1 MTTKRMVGMAA
12 CALALAGNV
21 HAQNDAARLDELER
35 QADVLAREIEK
46 LKLQDVAIE
55 PGDRAFGLSP
65 SASKVYFKDH
75 GVSLG
80 GYGEALYQNFDDKD
94 KTDEWDFLR
103 MVLYAGYKYNE
114 KFVLNTELEV
124 EHAADD
130 KEGEV
135 AVEFAYLDYLWRPA
149 LNLRGGL
156 LLVPVG
162 LISEY
167 HEPTTFLSARRPDVE
182 SRIIPSTWRENGVGI
197 FGDAAG
203 FSYKAYLMNGLDG
216 ADFTAAGLRG
226 GRQKGSKAKADDLA
240 GVARLDYT
248 AVDGLV
254 IGASVYYGDSGQDL
268 PFSLQ
273 TLLYEAHLDWEWK
286 GLEVRALAAAA
297 EVDGAGDLNNY
308 LLASSEGEPEPAT
321 LDPVG
326 EEMQGWYVQ
335 IGYDLLSVLRPGEA
349 SLTPFV
355 RYEELNTQD
364 KVPAGFAAS
373 GKNDTE
379 ILTVGL
385 NFKPIAE
392 IVTKVEYQFYDNA
405 ADSASDQLNLGLG
418 YIF

>member
-1 MTTKRMVGMAA
+1 MRKWTLMALLG
-12 CALALAGNV
+12 LALAGTAG
-21 HAQNDAARLDELER
+21 AQNNDARLDELER
-35 QADVLAREIEK
+35 QARVLAEEIEK
-46 LKLQDVAIE
+46 LKLQEVAIE
-55 PGDRAFGLSP
+55 PGQRAYGLSP

-80 GYGEALYQNFDDKD
+80 GYGEALYQNFDDPA

-103 MVLYAGYKYNE
+103 MILYAGYRYNE
-114 KFVLNTELEV
+114 KFVLNTELEI
-124 EHAADD
+124 EHASTD
-130 KEGEV
+130 KEGYV
-135 AVEFAYLDYLWRPA
+135 SVEFAYLDYLWRPE

-203 FSYKAYLMNGLDG
+203 FSYKAYLMNGFKG
-216 ADFTAAGLRG
+216 EDFTAAGLRG
-226 GRQKGSKAKADDLA
+226 GRQKGSEAQAEDLA

-254 IGASVYYGDSGQDL
+254 VGASVYYGDSGQDL
-268 PFSLQ
+268 PISLD
-273 TLLYEAHLDWEWK
+273 TLLYEAHLDWAWK
-286 GLEVRALAAAA
+286 GLEVRALAVAA
-297 EVDGAGDLNNY
+297 EVDGAGALNDY
-308 LLASSEGEPEPAT
+308 LVANAGEELDPTAF
-321 LDPVG
+321 DPVG

-335 IGYDLLSVLRPGEA
+335 LGYDLLSVLRPGSA

-355 RYEELNTQD
+355 RFEELNTQE
-364 KVPAGFAAS
+364 KVPTGYTAS

-379 ILTVGL
+379 IITVGL
-385 NFKPIAE
+385 NFKPIEE

-405 ADSASDQLNLGLG
+405 ANTASDQLNLGLG

>member
-1 MTTKRMVGMAA
+1 MKRILLLTV
-12 CALALAGNV
+12 CALALAGKAR
-21 HAQNDAARLDELER
+21 AQSDTARLDELER
-35 QADVLAREIEK
+35 QAGVLAREIEK

-80 GYGEALYQNFDDKD
+80 GYGEALYQNFDDQD

-135 AVEFAYLDYLWRPA
+135 AVEFAYLDYLWRPE

-182 SRIIPSTWRENGVGI
+182 SRIIPSTWRENGVGL
-197 FGDAAG
+197 FGDVAG

-216 ADFTAAGLRG
+216 EDFTAAGLRG

-248 AVDGLV
+248 AVDGLM

-268 PFSLQ
+268 PFSLE
-273 TLLYEAHLDWEWK
+273 TLLYEAHLDWDWK
-286 GLEVRALAAAA
+286 GLEVRALVAAA
-297 EVDGAGDLNNY
+297 EVDGAADLNNY
-308 LLASSEGEPEPAT
+308 LLASSEGEPEPAP

-326 EEMQGWYVQ
+326 EQMQGWYVQ
-335 IGYDLLSVLRPGEA
+335 VGYDLFSVLRPGEA

-364 KVPAGFAAS
+364 KVPAGFTAS

-405 ADSASDQLNLGLG
+405 SDSASDQLNVGLG

>member
-1 MTTKRMVGMAA
+1 
-12 CALALAGNV
+12 
-21 HAQNDAARLDELER
+21 
-35 QADVLAREIEK
+35 
-46 LKLQDVAIE
+46 
-55 PGDRAFGLSP
+55 
-65 SASKVYFKDH
+65 
-75 GVSLG
+75 
-80 GYGEALYQNFDDKD
+80 
-94 KTDEWDFLR
+94 
-103 MVLYAGYKYNE
+103 
-114 KFVLNTELEV
+114 
-124 EHAADD
+124 
-130 KEGEV
+130 
-135 AVEFAYLDYLWRPA
+135 
-149 LNLRGGL
+149 
-156 LLVPVG
+156 
-162 LISEY
+162 
-167 HEPTTFLSARRPDVE
+167 
-182 SRIIPSTWRENGVGI
+182 
-197 FGDAAG
+197 
-203 FSYKAYLMNGLDG
+203 LDG

-286 GLEVRALAAAA
+286 GLEVRALAVAA

-326 EEMQGWYVQ
+326 EQMQGWYVQ

-405 ADSASDQLNLGLG
+405 ADSASDQLNVGLG

>member
-1 MTTKRMVGMAA
+1 MKRMLILTA
-12 CALALAGNV
+12 CAWALAGNV
-21 HAQNDAARLDELER
+21 HAQTDGARLDELER

-46 LKLQDVAIE
+46 LKLQDVAIA
-55 PGDRAFGLSP
+55 PGERAHGLSP
-65 SASKVYFKDH
+65 SASKVYFKDQ

-80 GYGEALYQNFDDKD
+80 GYGEALYQNFDDKA

-103 MVLYAGYKYNE
+103 MVLYAGYRYNE
-114 KFVLNTELEV
+114 KLVLNTELEV
-124 EHAADD
+124 EHASTD
-130 KEGEV
+130 KEGYV
-135 AVEFAYLDYLWRPA
+135 SVEFAYIDYLARPEF
-149 LNLRGGL
+149 NLRGGM

-197 FGDAAG
+197 FGDVAG
-203 FSYKAYLMNGLDG
+203 FSYKAYLMNGFDG
-216 ADFTAAGLRG
+216 EDFTAAGLRG
-226 GRQKGSKAKADDLA
+226 GRQKGSEAKAEDLA

-248 AVDGLV
+248 AVDGLL
-254 IGASVYYGDSGQDL
+254 IGASAYYGDSGQDL

-273 TLLYEAHLDWEWK
+273 TLIYEAHLDWEWK
-286 GLEVRALAAAA
+286 GLEVRALAVAA
-297 EVDGAGDLNNY
+297 EVDGAGDFNNY
-308 LLASSEGEPEPAT
+308 LLASSEGEPEAPT

-335 IGYDLLSVLRPGEA
+335 LGYDLFSVLRPGEA

-364 KVPAGFAAS
+364 KVPAGFTAS
-373 GKNDTE
+373 GKYDTE
-379 ILTVGL
+379 VLTVGL

-405 ADSASDQLNLGLG
+405 ANSASDQLNIGLG

>member
-1 MTTKRMVGMAA
+1 MRKWICRALLG
-12 CALALAGNV
+12 LALVGTAG
-21 HAQNDAARLDELER
+21 AQNNDARLDELER
-35 QADVLAREIEK
+35 QARVLAEEIEK
-46 LKLQDVAIE
+46 LKLQDVAIA
-55 PGDRAFGLSP
+55 PGQRAYGLSP

-80 GYGEALYQNFDDKD
+80 GYGEALYQNFDDPA

-103 MVLYAGYKYNE
+103 MILYAGYRYNE
-114 KFVLNTELEV
+114 KFVLNTELEI
-124 EHAADD
+124 EHASTD
-130 KEGEV
+130 KEGYV
-135 AVEFAYLDYLWRPA
+135 SVEFAYLDYLWRPE

-182 SRIIPSTWRENGVGI
+182 SRIIPSTWRENGIGL
-197 FGDAAG
+197 FGDVAG
-203 FSYKAYLMNGLDG
+203 FSYKAYLMNGFKG
-216 ADFTAAGLRG
+216 EDFTAAGLRG
-226 GRQKGSKAKADDLA
+226 ARQKGSEAQAEDLA

-254 IGASVYYGDSGQDL
+254 VGASVYYGDSGQDL
-268 PFSLQ
+268 PFSLN
-273 TLLYEAHLDWEWK
+273 TLLYEAHLDWAWK
-286 GLEVRALAAAA
+286 GLEVRALAVAA
-297 EVDGAGDLNNY
+297 EVDGAEDLNNY
-308 LLASSEGEPEPAT
+308 LVARDELDPTAF
-321 LDPVG
+321 DPVG
-326 EEMQGWYVQ
+326 DEMQGWYVQ
-335 IGYDLLSVLRPGEA
+335 LGYDLFTVLRPGAA

-355 RYEELNTQD
+355 RYEELDTQD
-364 KVPAGFAAS
+364 RVSGGFTAS

-385 NFKPIAE
+385 NFKPIEE

-405 ADSASDQLNLGLG
+405 ADTASDQLNLGLG